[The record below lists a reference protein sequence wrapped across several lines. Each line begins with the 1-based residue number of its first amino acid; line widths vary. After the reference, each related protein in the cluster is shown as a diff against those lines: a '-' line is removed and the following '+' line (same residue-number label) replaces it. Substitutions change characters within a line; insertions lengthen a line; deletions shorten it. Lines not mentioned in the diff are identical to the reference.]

1 MKKIKLKKVIKE
13 IYKQEL
19 VEFQDPEN
27 WWDCT
32 KEEKA
37 EALKEFKEEWSEIE
51 TIDDLIGTLC
61 ERGYS
66 DDIAVN
72 MILQAAIEE

>member
-1 MKKIKLKKVIKE
+1 MKKIKLKQVIKE

-19 VEFQDPEN
+19 EVFKEPEN

-32 KEEKA
+32 EKEKA
-37 EALKEFKEEWSEIE
+37 EAIKEFKEEWSGIE
-51 TIDDLIGTLC
+51 TIDDLIGTLN
-61 ERGYS
+61 ENGYG